1 MKKLQDQQQA
11 GFTLIE
17 AVVASALFAF
27 TVSSILGVYLSTIKI
42 NRRTD
47 VIRTASENA
56 RFITEYLS
64 REIKNGQMDYNG
76 PVTSPCTAIPAA
88 SSNSLAI
95 INIDGDQIC
104 FYLGD
109 DLANISSAGRN
120 LWVEKNNLPAYKIN
134 SGNVQVL
141 NLIFY
146 SNPAFNPYTS
156 GSTIQPRVT
165 FTANIKSTSG
175 TQDNIVIPIENSVTI
190 PAYDVP
196 TP

>member
-1 MKKLQDQQQA
+1 MKKLQNQQQA

-17 AVVASALFAF
+17 AVVASALFAI
-27 TVSSILGVYLSTIKI
+27 TVSSILGVYLSTIKL

-76 PVTSPCTAIPAA
+76 PVRGPCTAIPAA
-88 SSNSLAI
+88 SANSLSI
-95 INIDGDQIC
+95 INVDGDHIC
-104 FYLGD
+104 FFLGD
-109 DLANISSAGRN
+109 DSGSITSAGRN
-120 LWVEKNNLPAYKIN
+120 LWAEKNNLPAYKIN

-146 SNPAFNPYTS
+146 SSPAFNPYTS
-156 GSTIQPRVT
+156 GSTVQPRVT
-165 FTANIKSTSG
+165 FTANIRSTSG
-175 TQDNIVIPIENSVTI
+175 NQDNVIIPIESSVTI